1 MKSRDAVRLA
11 WGAVRG
17 SRLRAS
23 LALLG
28 IAIGVASVVL
38 LTSIGEGA
46 RRFVQQEF
54 LQFGGN
60 VLQVSPGKVETI
72 GVPGVVGGS
81 TRKLTLADA
90 SSLRRIE
97 GVTGVA
103 PNVFG
108 QARVEGGERGR
119 SVYVLG
125 TTHDAL
131 EMWRVELAQGTFLA
145 AGESR
150 SSTAVLGA
158 RLARELFPAGDAL
171 GAFVRVGGWRLR
183 VIGVAAPRGQ
193 LLGWDFDDVAYVP
206 VATALALFDR
216 TELHEIDVA
225 FQHVELSDSIVAA
238 IRSQLAE
245 RHGGREDFTVVTQSA
260 MLEMIDG
267 VLVALTVG
275 VGALGAVSL
284 VVGAVGV
291 LTILWISVGERT
303 EEIGLCRALGATT
316 GDIAALFLAEATA
329 LASAGGM
336 TGLALGLGTA
346 ALLELLWPALD
357 LAPRIDFVLAALV
370 MSAAVGLLAGMLPA
384 LRAARLDPVE
394 ALRSE

>member
-1 MKSRDAVRLA
+1 MMALDILRLA
-11 WGAVRG
+11 WGSVSG
-17 SRLRAS
+17 SRLRALLS
-23 LALLG
+23 LVG

-81 TRKLTLADA
+81 THKLTLADA
-90 SSLRRIE
+90 RSLRRID

-108 QARVEGGERGR
+108 QARVESGERGR

-125 TTHDAL
+125 TTHDAQ
-131 EMWRVELAQGTFLA
+131 EMWRIELAQGTFLPV
-145 AGESR
+145 GEER

-158 RLARELFPAGDAL
+158 KLARELFPDGDGL
-171 GAFVRVGGWRLR
+171 GSFVRIAGWRLR
-183 VIGVAAPRGQ
+183 VIGIAAARGQ
-193 LLGWDFDDVAYVP
+193 LLGWDFDDVAYIP
-206 VATALALFDR
+206 VASALACFDR
-216 TELHEIDVA
+216 DELHEIDVA
-225 FQHVELSDSIVAA
+225 FRHVALSDAIVSA
-238 IRSQLAE
+238 IRAQLVE
-245 RHGGREDFTVVTQSA
+245 RHDGREDFTIVTQSA
-260 MLEMIDG
+260 MLEMIDS
-267 VLVALTVG
+267 VLVALTIG
-275 VGALGAVSL
+275 VGALGGVSL
-284 VVGAVGV
+284 AVGAVGV

-303 EEIGLCRALGATT
+303 QEIGLCRALGATT
-316 GDIAALFLAEATA
+316 GDIASLFLAEAAA
-329 LASAGGM
+329 LSTIGGAG
-336 TGLALGLGTA
+336 GLALGLGSSA
-346 ALLELLWPALD
+346 ALEALWPRLD
-357 LAPRIDFVLAALV
+357 LAPRSEFVLAALGT
-370 MSAAVGLLAGMLPA
+370 SALVGLLAGVLPA

>member
-1 MKSRDAVRLA
+1 MMALDVLRLA
-11 WGAVRG
+11 WGSVRG
-17 SRLRAS
+17 SRLRALLS
-23 LALLG
+23 LVG

-81 TRKLTLADA
+81 THKLTLADA
-90 SSLRRIE
+90 RTLRRID

-108 QARVEGGERGR
+108 QARVESGERGR

-125 TTHDAL
+125 TTHDAQ
-131 EMWRVELAQGTFLA
+131 EMWRIELAQGTFLPV
-145 AGESR
+145 GEER

-158 RLARELFPAGDAL
+158 KLARELFPDGDGL
-171 GAFVRVGGWRLR
+171 GSFVRIAGWRLR
-183 VIGVAAPRGQ
+183 VIGIAAARGQ
-193 LLGWDFDDVAYVP
+193 LLGWDFDDVAYIP
-206 VATALALFDR
+206 VASALACFDR
-216 TELHEIDVA
+216 DELHEIDVA
-225 FQHVELSDSIVAA
+225 FRHVALSDAIVTA
-238 IRSQLAE
+238 IRSQLVE
-245 RHGGREDFTVVTQSA
+245 RHDGREDFTIVTQSA
-260 MLEMIDG
+260 MLEMIDS
-267 VLVALTVG
+267 VLVALTIG
-275 VGALGAVSL
+275 VGALGGVSL
-284 VVGAVGV
+284 AVGAVGV

-303 EEIGLCRALGATT
+303 QEIGLCRALGATT
-316 GDIAALFLAEATA
+316 GDIASLFLAEAAA
-329 LASAGGM
+329 LSTIGGAG
-336 TGLALGLGTA
+336 GLALGLGSSA
-346 ALLELLWPALD
+346 ALEALWPRLD
-357 LAPRIDFVLAALV
+357 LAPRLEFVLAALGT
-370 MSAAVGLLAGMLPA
+370 SALVGLLAGVLPA